1 MFCCKTPHEKKK
13 KNKSWDISLRFLDKQ
28 LDYTVYR
35 SYAHACWSTD
45 ALTQNSEG
53 VEGLWEEPAS

>member
-1 MFCCKTPHEKKK
+1 MGKKK
-13 KNKSWDISLRFLDKQ
+13 QILGYKFAFLDKQ

>member
-1 MFCCKTPHEKKK
+1 MEK